1 MGKGM
6 KRKVLI
12 TGSKGFLG
20 SYFVK
25 EFEEEEVIPI
35 THQDMNIEDKD
46 TIDKIIK
53 IKPDLVIH
61 PAAIRSPDICEED
74 KERAWKVNTIG
85 TKNLAIAC
93 SLLDIPFIYISTDY
107 VFSGDKDTPY
117 TEFDNPNPIN
127 TYGKTK
133 FYGEIFTKEFCKKHF
148 IIRTSYVFGEYGNNA
163 LTQIYNSLKEAK
175 EIRLSNY
182 HFASCTYAKDLVRK
196 VKELSYTNL
205 YGTYH
210 IVNKGIITR
219 YDFACKVAEI
229 AGFSKDRIIPLNPE
243 NFTAPAKRPLYSV
256 LRNYMLELYNMD
268 DMPFYEESLKRAIN
282 NLS

>member
-6 KRKVLI
+6 KRKILI

-74 KERAWKVNTIG
+74 KERAWKVNAIG

-163 LTQIYNSLKEAK
+163 LTQIYNSLKEGK

-229 AGFSKDRIIPLNPE
+229 AGFSKDIIIPLNPE
-243 NFTAPAKRPLYSV
+243 NFIAPAKRPLYSV

-282 NLS
+282 NLL

>member
-1 MGKGM
+1 M

-74 KERAWKVNTIG
+74 KERAWKVNAIG

-163 LTQIYNSLKEAK
+163 LTQIYNSLKEGK

-219 YDFACKVAEI
+219 YNFACKVAEI
-229 AGFSKDRIIPLNPE
+229 AGFSKDIIIPLNPE

-282 NLS
+282 NLL

>member
-6 KRKVLI
+6 KRKILI

-53 IKPDLVIH
+53 LKPDLVIH

-74 KERAWKVNTIG
+74 KERAWKVNAIG

-163 LTQIYNSLKEAK
+163 LTQIYNSLKEGK

-219 YDFACKVAEI
+219 YNFACKVAEI
-229 AGFSKDRIIPLNPE
+229 AGFSKDIIIPLNPE

-282 NLS
+282 NLL

>member
-6 KRKVLI
+6 KRKILI

-46 TIDKIIK
+46 TIDKITK

-74 KERAWKVNTIG
+74 KESAWKVNAIG

-163 LTQIYNSLKEAK
+163 LTQIYNSLKEGK

-196 VKELSYTNL
+196 VKELSYTKL

-256 LRNYMLELYNMD
+256 LRNYMLELYNID

-282 NLS
+282 NLL

>member
-1 MGKGM
+1 M

-74 KERAWKVNTIG
+74 KERAWKVNAIG

-163 LTQIYNSLKEAK
+163 LTQIYNSLKEGK

-219 YDFACKVAEI
+219 YNFACKVAEI
-229 AGFSKDRIIPLNPE
+229 AGFSKDIIIPLNPE
-243 NFTAPAKRPLYSV
+243 NFTAPAKRPFYSV

-282 NLS
+282 NLL

>member
-1 MGKGM
+1 MGKSM

-20 SYFVK
+20 SYFLK
-25 EFEEEEVIPI
+25 EFEEEEIIPI
-35 THQDMNIEDKD
+35 SHQDMNIEDKD

-74 KERAWKVNTIG
+74 KEKAWKVNAIG
-85 TKNLAIAC
+85 TKHLAIAC
-93 SLLDIPFIYISTDY
+93 ALLDIPFIYISTDY

-117 TEFDNPNPIN
+117 TEFDPPNPIN

-133 FYGEIFTKEFCKKHF
+133 LYGEIFTREFCKKYF

-163 LTQIYNSLKEAK
+163 LTQIYNTLKEGR
-175 EIRLSNY
+175 EVHLSNY

-196 VKELSYTNL
+196 VKELSYTQL
-205 YGTYH
+205 FGTYH
-210 IVNKGIITR
+210 IVNKGTITR

-229 AGFSKDRIIPLNPE
+229 AGFSKDKIIPLNPE
-243 NFTAPAKRPLYSV
+243 NFKAPAKRPLYSV
-256 LRNYMLELYNMD
+256 LRNYILELYNMD
-268 DMPFYEESLKRAIN
+268 DMPYYEESLKKAIN

>member
-6 KRKVLI
+6 KRKILI

-74 KERAWKVNTIG
+74 KEKAWKVNAIG

-163 LTQIYNSLKEAK
+163 LTQIYNSLKEVK

-282 NLS
+282 NLL

>member
-74 KERAWKVNTIG
+74 KERAWKVNAIG

-163 LTQIYNSLKEAK
+163 LTQIYNSLKEVK